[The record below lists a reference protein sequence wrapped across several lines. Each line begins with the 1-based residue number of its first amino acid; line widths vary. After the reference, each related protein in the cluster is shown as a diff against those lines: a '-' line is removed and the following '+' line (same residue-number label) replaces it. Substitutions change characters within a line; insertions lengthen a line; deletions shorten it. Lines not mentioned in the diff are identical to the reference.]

1 VVGTAEYMAPEQAAG
16 FPLDH
21 RVDLYALGLV
31 IHAMLTGRPP
41 FRGGDAA
48 EVLRRQRTEPAPRL
62 SASLADVPQAL
73 DELVDRLLAKDPARR
88 PASALAVGRL
98 LSAIDCSIPVTP
110 PPEVPAG
117 EGVDLL
123 APTCLDAGGPGV
135 VIAGAATVRGIDG
148 DAATMPAPALV
159 ATDDAAS
166 DGLPRRPTEPHQGLA
181 AADTQPMTNRF
192 VTLEDLHRAAH
203 EAERRRRGRD
213 VALRLITGIGI
224 AAILAGGGYALL
236 RKPTADELHT
246 RIMTIAGDS
255 SADLRD
261 ARALIATFLGDHAD
275 DPRAAEVRDV
285 AHTLDL
291 DTLERRARRRRLDD
305 RDITPLERE
314 YRTAMAREPDGAA
327 ACIAALE
334 AVLALHADQP
344 TDAAAEASLEPEQRS
359 SLWLDL
365 IRRQLD
371 RLRPRASRDRDEDM
385 ARVAGVLAEA
395 EELAAAAA
403 TADADDERLELLERR
418 RNLLAGIIELYADR
432 PHLAEPVERA
442 RTLLAE
448 PPPAPEDPPSP

>member
-1 VVGTAEYMAPEQAAG
+1 MAMATGGGSAG
-16 FPLDH
+16 L
-21 RVDLYALGLV
+21 A
-31 IHAMLTGRPP
+31 
-41 FRGGDAA
+41 
-48 EVLRRQRTEPAPRL
+48 RQ
-62 SASLADVPQAL
+62 
-73 DELVDRLLAKDPARR
+73 
-88 PASALAVGRL
+88 
-98 LSAIDCSIPVTP
+98 
-110 PPEVPAG
+110 
-117 EGVDLL
+117 
-123 APTCLDAGGPGV
+123 
-135 VIAGAATVRGIDG
+135 
-148 DAATMPAPALV
+148 
-159 ATDDAAS
+159 
-166 DGLPRRPTEPHQGLA
+166 PTEPDPPRA
-181 AADTQPMTNRF
+181 AADARPSVSRF
-192 VTLEDLHRAAH
+192 VTLEDLHRASRE
-203 EAERRRRGRD
+203 EARTRWWRD
-213 VALRLITGIGI
+213 VAARVATGLVI
-224 AAILAGGGYALL
+224 AALIGGGGYALL
-236 RKPTADELHT
+236 RRPTADELHT
-246 RIMTIAGDS
+246 RIMAIAGDS

-371 RLRPRASRDRDEDM
+371 RLRPRASRDREEDA

-448 PPPAPEDPPSP
+448 PPPVPEDPPSP